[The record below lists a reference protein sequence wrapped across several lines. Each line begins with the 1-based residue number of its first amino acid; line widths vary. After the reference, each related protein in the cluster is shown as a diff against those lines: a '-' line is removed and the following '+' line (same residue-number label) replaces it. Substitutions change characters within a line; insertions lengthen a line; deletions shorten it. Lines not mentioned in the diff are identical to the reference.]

1 MMKHQTTEREVV
13 LICCYYYYYTTLLYM
28 GTSYKTL
35 LHCHPLSTALL
46 LLQTL
51 NTTNTT
57 NTFNKNT
64 TTVLKAYTTVSF
76 FVKHEQICG
85 DNIFF
90 SNIILK
96 LYLWKTYANSK
107 IRYCY

>member
-1 MMKHQTTEREVV
+1 MMKHQTTERGCIDV
-13 LICCYYYYYTTLLYM
+13 LIIIIIPRYYM